1 MSQIYT
7 TIRDWVESILG
18 VYTPISYTQTVIDAD
33 GVTRASNH
41 IIPDGVAGLDWSY
54 IVTAV
59 LLIVTIYSVFRL
71 LGVLLQ
77 AISGGRR
84 V

>member
-18 VYTPISYTQTVIDAD
+18 TYDPVTYTVRVVDSSGASVASYSA
-33 GVTRASNH
+33 
-41 IIPDGVAGLDWSY
+41 IPDGVAGLDWSY

-59 LLIVTIYSVFRL
+59 LLIVVIYSVFRL

-77 AISGGRR
+77 AVSGGRR